1 MGADKRKIAIVGA
14 GAVGMSYAY
23 ALLNRSACDELVIL
37 DKDKKRAEGEVMD
50 LNHGLAFAQ
59 GHMRI
64 SLGNY
69 KDCADADIVVI
80 SAGISQRQHEG
91 RNSLLSGN
99 CEVVKSIIKPVV
111 SSGFSGIFVVVTNPV
126 DIMAYL
132 TYKLSGFPAK
142 RVIGS
147 GTLLDTSRLKYLLGE
162 DFRVAPQNVHA
173 YVMGEHGDS
182 VCIPWS
188 IASISSKPIRDV
200 KRGSGNYISGANLE
214 EIGTDVKF
222 AAQQIIAAKGAT
234 NYGIGMSMMRITN
247 AILGNENS
255 VLTVSA
261 YLNGEYGQHGVYAG
275 VPCIV
280 NRGGIDEI
288 LEFNL
293 SKDEQA
299 KMQSS
304 CDGLRKLCKV
314 LDMHQSPELTAQ
326 Y

>member
-64 SLGNY
+64 SLGSY
-69 KDCADADIVVI
+69 KDIVVI
-80 SAGISQRQHEG
+80 SAGISHRQHEG
-91 RNSLLSGN
+91 RNSLLSRN
-99 CEVVKSIIKPVV
+99 CEVVTSIVKPVV
-111 SSGFSGIFVVVTNPV
+111 SSGFDGIFIVVTNPV

-147 GTLLDTSRLKYLLGE
+147 GTLLDTSHLKYLLGE

-182 VCIPWS
+182 EFIPWS
-188 IASISSKPIRDV
+188 IASISSKPIKDV
-200 KRGSGNYISGANLE
+200 KRGSGDYMSGANLE

-247 AILGNENS
+247 AILSNENS

-280 NRGGIDEI
+280 NRGSIDEI
-288 LEFNL
+288 IEFKL

-299 KMQSS
+299 KLQSS

-314 LDMHQSPELTAQ
+314 LDMHQSHELTAQ